1 MEVLGLFSKN
11 PLVTR
16 IVAGAVTLGCLF
28 AFTPSA
34 MAREPVFMS
43 NLGGLPISCSIY
55 ASQAAVNGIEAGD
68 SINKA
73 NAILGKPYSSSNRGG
88 IIESYYSGI
97 MVCFADYGGTG
108 NYTAFSA
115 KATGKNMK
123 TLDGVAVGMTASVL
137 STTYGTADSVITE
150 RHTASKLPA
159 EAQEKY
165 AQRLDK
171 TVYMYNANECL
182 TMSFVVKNNVIVEI
196 GFYQSE

>member
-1 MEVLGLFSKN
+1 MFNKTPSFKRFAV
-11 PLVTR
+11 
-16 IVAGAVTLGCLF
+16 GAAMFGCLNIF
-28 AFTPSA
+28 APSA
-34 MAREPVFMS
+34 LAREAVFMS
-43 NLGGLPISCSIY
+43 NLGGMPISCSIY
-55 ASQAAVNGIEAGD
+55 ASQAAINGIEAGS
-68 SINKA
+68 SISKV

-88 IIESYYSGI
+88 SIESYYTGI
-97 MVCFADYGGTG
+97 TVCFADYGGTG

-123 TLDGVAVGMTASVL
+123 TLDGVAIGMQASVL

>member
-1 MEVLGLFSKN
+1 
-11 PLVTR
+11 
-16 IVAGAVTLGCLF
+16 
-28 AFTPSA
+28 
-34 MAREPVFMS
+34 
-43 NLGGLPISCSIY
+43 
-55 ASQAAVNGIEAGD
+55 
-68 SINKA
+68 
-73 NAILGKPYSSSNRGG
+73 
-88 IIESYYSGI
+88 
-97 MVCFADYGGTG
+97 
-108 NYTAFSA
+108 
-115 KATGKNMK
+115 MK
-123 TLDGVAVGMTASVL
+123 TLDGVAIGMPASVL